1 MARTFSQPGSTITL
15 TAPSGGVVAGTPK
28 LIGGL
33 FVVPQNTVAAT
44 LPFEAKT
51 DGVHT
56 LTKTSAQ
63 AWAEG
68 DKIYWNTST
77 SKCDSDGTTGPLI
90 GIAVAVAANP
100 TSTGVVRLNGT
111 APAASEGPQPLI
123 AALVDNS
130 GGVAVDGTIAAVTSS
145 ATAADAVKEL
155 ATQVNA
161 ILAALKTA
169 GIISS
174 T

>member
-1 MARTFSQPGSTITL
+1 MARTYVQPGNVIEF
-15 TAPSGGVVAGTPK
+15 TAPTGGVTAGTPV

-33 FVVPQNTVAAT
+33 LVIPQDTKAQT
-44 LPFEAKT
+44 LPFNGMVV
-51 DGVHT
+51 GVHT
-56 LTKTSAQ
+56 LPKTSAQ

-77 SKCDSDGTTGPLI
+77 SLCDNVATTGPLI
-90 GIAVAVAANP
+90 GVAVAVAANP
-100 TSTGVVRLNGT
+100 TSTGVVRLNGS
-111 APAASEGPQPLI
+111 AASTAEGPQTTI

-155 ATQVNA
+155 ATTLNA
-161 ILAALKTA
+161 VIAALKAA
-169 GIISS
+169 GIVASS
-174 T
+174 